1 MLSSLM
7 NFRSWLKP
15 GLLVLASP
23 VFAFLPFM
31 VVSLLAMML
40 QPVSSMDEWVNT
52 EPFVRSI
59 GFAAF
64 TSVLSIGAMLH
75 AFYWTLPVMLMG
87 ASTVANTDFGFR
99 SRVVR
104 FGVSAASVGVL
115 YVVTFIAGTYFGWLD
130 ELFWT

>member
-1 MLSSLM
+1 M
-7 NFRSWLKP
+7 NLRSWMKP

-31 VVSLLAMML
+31 VVSLLALML
-40 QPVSSMDEWVNT
+40 QPVSSVDEWLNT
-52 EPFVRSI
+52 EPFLRSI

-64 TSVLSIGAMLH
+64 TSVLSIDAMLH

-87 ASTVANTDFGFR
+87 ASTVANTDFGFQ
-99 SRVVR
+99 SRAVR

-115 YVVTFIAGTYFGWLD
+115 YVATFIVGTYFGWLD

>member
-1 MLSSLM
+1 MKL
-7 NFRSWLKP
+7 RSWLKP

-31 VVSLLAMML
+31 VVSLLALML
-40 QPVSSMDEWVNT
+40 QPVSSVDEWLNT
-52 EPFVRSI
+52 EPFLRSI

-64 TSVLSIGAMLH
+64 TSVLSIDAMLH

-87 ASTVANTDFGFR
+87 AGMVAKTDFGFK

-115 YVVTFIAGTYFGWLD
+115 YVATFIVGTYFGWLD